1 MHEPR
6 SRAVSRARPA
16 ERHAAAVVHADEQPP
31 ARLTHR
37 TASPRLAV
45 LACPRAA
52 PHGRGRP
59 CDRGS
64 PIRTGRPPARGCK
77 PRGQGDPCAPA
88 EGRRRR
94 GPDRPHGRARADRER
109 RPPTA
114 AVLPWKRGRRAE
126 TQAPHG
132 SGGDNNGRRRGN
144 RCRASCAGHRAK
156 TWCAGHRAKTWR
168 CRVPALAAS
177 SSGRHRPPATAGV
190 ASAAARVAP
199 PAADGRETART
210 HPELV
215 GLRPP
220 VRCGK
225 LRFDGR
231 RTPACVAGDAVGGH
245 AALGLEGRRAGRPMS
260 CRPAELPSSGGPVN
274 CYRLLQPKRP

>member
-1 MHEPR
+1 MRPR
-6 SRAVSRARPA
+6 SRRSAPVARLLADASPAARVIRARPP
-16 ERHAAAVVHADEQPP
+16 RAAAV
-31 ARLTHR
+31 
-37 TASPRLAV
+37 
-45 LACPRAA
+45 AA
-52 PHGRGRP
+52 PTVP
-59 CDRGS
+59 TDE
-64 PIRTGRPPARGCK
+64 PA
-77 PRGQGDPCAPA
+77 
-88 EGRRRR
+88 
-94 GPDRPHGRARADRER
+94 
-109 RPPTA
+109 PTA
-114 AVLPWKRGRRAE
+114 NAARQLQSSSPGSAGAARKRRRRAE

-132 SGGDNNGRRRGN
+132 SGGDNNG

-199 PAADGRETART
+199 PAAGRRETART

-225 LRFDGR
+225 LRFDGL

-274 CYRLLQPKRP
+274 CYRLLQPKRPRS